1 MKISISN
8 FKAIKDLYQFEI
20 KPFTILSG
28 VNSTGKSS
36 LIQLLL
42 LLKQSID
49 VDSANETL
57 VIDGD
62 LFEVSDFEQ
71 IIYQK
76 NPEKNPENKLRVTFD
91 FDQNEFSRNV
101 GIGRRTAVY
110 NALGSYSCELF
121 VEFDTYEKN
130 IIVTEFSIK
139 MMFEGKREDRINFA
153 TSKNGK
159 LNYSIDTNTALF
171 GLELLTEKREV
182 ERINFSSFFPRDY
195 IYSPSKTGSFEISD
209 FKSFIATFF
218 QQISY
223 IGPVR
228 AAPEEKYQRIDSSTS
243 VGTQGEFTAQ
253 ILKELAD
260 NKVQFSK
267 IIEDENGVIFKTEK
281 ATLLEAV
288 NYWVCDVF
296 KVAKKIYSEREEEI
310 YRIWLENESGLTVS
324 IKHVGFGISQILP
337 IIVEGLRL
345 LPGEFLIL
353 EQPEAQLHPKLQSQ
367 LFDFLYSLIL
377 QGKNV
382 FLETHS
388 DHLITRMRRRI
399 AEDYKNEMSSKI
411 NLTFIE
417 SKNGALIFRRIDFDE
432 LGTMDIFP
440 KDFMEQTNIELK
452 AIIDAQM
459 RKRTKQ

>member
-42 LLKQSID
+42 LLKQSIK

-57 VIDGD
+57 ILDGD
-62 LFEVSDFEQ
+62 FFQVSDFEQ
-71 IIYQK
+71 LVYQK
-76 NPEKNPENKLRVTFD
+76 KSENKLKVTFD
-91 FDQNEFSRNV
+91 FDKDEFAKNV
-101 GIGRRTAVY
+101 GTGRRMAVY
-110 NALGSYSCELF
+110 DVLGNYSCRLT

-139 MMFEGKREDRINFA
+139 MIFEEKREDSINCA
-153 TSKNGK
+153 ISKNGE
-159 LNYSIDTNTALF
+159 LTYSIKTNTALF
-171 GLELLTEKREV
+171 GLELFTEKPEV
-182 ERINFSSFFPRDY
+182 EMINFSSFFPRDY
-195 IYSPSKTGSFEISD
+195 SYSPSKTGSFEISD
-209 FKSFIATFF
+209 FKNFIANFF
-218 QQISY
+218 EKISY
-223 IGPVR
+223 IGPLR
-228 AAPEEKYQRIDSSTS
+228 ATPEETNQIKGSNSS
-243 VGTQGEFTAQ
+243 VGIHGEFTAQ
-253 ILKELAD
+253 ILSEFAPHKIW
-260 NKVQFSK
+260 FSK
-267 IIEDENGVIFKTEK
+267 IVENGDAAIFKAENDTFL
-281 ATLLEAV
+281 AAV

-296 KVAKKIYSEREEEI
+296 NVAKKIYSEQEEEI
-310 YRIWLENESGLTVS
+310 YRILLENESGLTVS

-345 LPGEFLIL
+345 PPGGVLIL

-377 QGKNV
+377 QGKYV

-399 AEDYKNEMSSKI
+399 AEDSKNEISSKI

-417 SKNGALIFRRIDFDE
+417 SKKGALIFRRIDFDE

-440 KDFMEQTNIELK
+440 EDFMEQTNIELK

>member
-8 FKAIKDLYQFEI
+8 FKVIKDLYQFEI

-42 LLKQSID
+42 LLKQSIEI
-49 VDSANETL
+49 DSANETIVL
-57 VIDGD
+57 DGE
-62 LFEVSDFEQ
+62 FFKVSDFEQ
-71 IIYQK
+71 LIFQK
-76 NPEKNPENKLRVTFD
+76 KSENKLRVTFD
-91 FDQNEFSRNV
+91 FDKDEFSKNV
-101 GIGRRTAVY
+101 ITGRRIAVY
-110 NALGSYSCELF
+110 DALGNYSCRLI
-121 VEFDTYEKN
+121 VEFDTYENN

-139 MMFEGKREDRINFA
+139 MIFEGKREDFINFA
-153 TSKNGK
+153 ISKNGK
-159 LNYSIDTNTALF
+159 LDYSIKTNTALF
-171 GLELLTEKREV
+171 GLELFIGKPEV
-182 ERINFSSFFPRDY
+182 EKINFSSFFPRDY
-195 IYSPSKTGSFEISD
+195 SYSPSKTGSFEISD
-209 FKSFIATFF
+209 FKYFIANFF
-218 QQISY
+218 EKISY
-223 IGPVR
+223 IGPLR
-228 AAPEEKYQRIDSSTS
+228 AAPEETNQIKESNSN
-243 VGTQGEFTAQ
+243 VGIHGEFTAQ
-253 ILKELAD
+253 LLSDLAPNKIL
-260 NKVQFSK
+260 FSK
-267 IIEDENGVIFKTEK
+267 IVEDEGGAIFKTEK
-281 ATLLEAV
+281 DTFLEAV

-296 KVAKKIYSEREEEI
+296 KVAKRIYSEREEEK
-310 YRIWLENESGLTVS
+310 YRILLENDSGLTVS

-345 LPGEFLIL
+345 PTGGILIL

-399 AEDYKNEMSSKI
+399 AEDSENEMSQKI

-417 SKNGALIFRRIDFDE
+417 TKNGTILFKGIDFNE
-432 LGTMDIFP
+432 LGTPMDIFP

-459 RKRTKQ
+459 KKRTKK